1 MKKTIYHSSMKI
13 EVKPFSVNN
22 AWQGKRYRTNEYK
35 RFQKDMML
43 LLPPL
48 KIDFKNPL
56 KVDLVFGFSSKA
68 SDIDN
73 PVKPLLDILQKK
85 YGFNDNQ
92 IMEMNLKKEVVK
104 KGDEFIQLQIDELK

>member
-1 MKKTIYHSSMKI
+1 MRI
-13 EVKPFSVNN
+13 EIKPFSVND
-22 AWQGKRYRTNEYK
+22 AWQGKRFRTDNYK

-48 KIDFKNPL
+48 KINFKEPL
-56 KVDLVFGFSSKA
+56 KIDLVFGFSSKA

-92 IMEMNLKKEVVK
+92 ILEMNLKKEVVK
-104 KGDEFIQLQIDELK
+104 KGNEFIKLDINELKKAS

>member
-1 MKKTIYHSSMKI
+1 MRI
-13 EVKPFSVNN
+13 EIKPFSVND
-22 AWQGKRYRTNEYK
+22 AWQGKRFRTDNYK

-48 KIDFKNPL
+48 KINFKEPL
-56 KVDLVFGFSSKA
+56 KIDLVFGFSSNA

-92 IMEMNLKKEVVK
+92 IREMNLKKEVVK
-104 KGDEFIQLQIDELK
+104 KGSEFIKLEINELKKAS